1 MMVTKVLVLVTVLQ
15 IQTCVTIKNN
25 FDKTSEILF
34 NLTNY
39 AIESRQIRNPCLY
52 ERDQSKYYTCL
63 KKLKLRQYGH
73 ISFNYHP
80 QKPYS
85 SFAQYQYPSRPHQ
98 EQQSVMDVLYTIAKN
113 DALRCV
119 QRLLCEVTSD
129 TISKSRQGFALPTFP
144 FNIDMGSI
152 IRLLATIDIPS
163 GSPIPVFAK
172 AALLGYVSKGNS
184 DSCLDA
190 YPQCPRDPNKL
201 VHYLNNY
208 NGGFFR
214 FFKGVDTRPSQV
226 INYPQNFPLRPYQN
240 SIAQERIQNR
250 PTQQDVSNN
259 YVGGSDPVLFSD
271 SDASFNVYSR
281 LPKTLSFPTDD
292 DNRFNEF
299 TFKKPKELPFSI
311 SEYYSNEL
319 DLQRPLP
326 NHRVTPMIF
335 PDRTGTGDLRLDLE
349 ELNEN
354 YKQSYNLQNNFVS
367 FRPVES
373 NIGSYY
379 RGPEGDSTDEFN
391 TNKAVFSFPV

>member
-1 MMVTKVLVLVTVLQ
+1 MVTKVLVLVVVLQ
-15 IQTCVTIKNN
+15 IQTCITIKNN
-25 FDKTSEILF
+25 LNKTSEILF
-34 NLTNY
+34 NLANY

-52 ERDQSKYYTCL
+52 ERDESKYYTCV
-63 KKLKLRQYGH
+63 KKLRLRQYGH
-73 ISFNYHP
+73 LPYPSNYAQNFNYHP
-80 QKPYS
+80 QK
-85 SFAQYQYPSRPHQ
+85 AYPSFIPYPPRPHQ
-98 EQQSVMDVLYTIAKN
+98 DQQSIMDVLFTIAKN

-119 QRLLCEVTSD
+119 PRLLCEVTSD
-129 TISKSRQGFALPTFP
+129 TISKSRQGFALPTLP
-144 FNIDMGSI
+144 LNIDMGSI
-152 IRLLATIDIPS
+152 IRLLATIDIPG

-214 FFKGVDTRPSQV
+214 FFKGVDTRPGQV

-250 PTQQDVSNN
+250 PLQYVSNN
-259 YVGGSDPVLFSD
+259 YVGSSDPVVFSNND
-271 SDASFNVYSR
+271 DFNVYSR
-281 LPKTLSFPTDD
+281 LPKTLSFPNDD

-299 TFKKPKELPFSI
+299 AFKKPKELPFSI

-354 YKQSYNLQNNFVS
+354 YKQSNNNFVS

-373 NIGSYY
+373 NEGSYY
-379 RGPEGDSTDEFN
+379 RGAKGVSSDEFN